1 MAKIVLNKNWGGFGI
16 VNDEEARDFLR
27 KYQDYEDYE
36 LRMAPE
42 LIAFVEQNKG
52 NLDKIDDLAIAIVP
66 DNFTDILITEYD
78 GWETA
83 YAVVDGKIVC
93 AEVDEDDEW
102 ED

>member
-1 MAKIVLNKNWGGFGI
+1 MAKIVLNHDWGSFGI
-16 VNDEEARDFLR
+16 VNDAEARDFLR
-27 KYQDYEDYE
+27 KYQDYDNYE

-52 NLDKIDDLAIAIVP
+52 NPAKVDDLVVAIVP

-83 YAVVDGKIVC
+83 YAVVDGKIVGV
-93 AEVDEDDEW
+93 EIDEEW